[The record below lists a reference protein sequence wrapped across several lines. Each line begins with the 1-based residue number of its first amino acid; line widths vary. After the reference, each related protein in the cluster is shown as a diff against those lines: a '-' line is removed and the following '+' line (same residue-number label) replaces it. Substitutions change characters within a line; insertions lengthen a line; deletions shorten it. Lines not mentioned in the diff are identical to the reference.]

1 LPESA
6 KIGILIRYGDVSR
19 GTPQTHGGNIMRNG
33 LIGTIAAVLGLGL
46 IALAPTARSDEIK
59 VMASA
64 AVKETYLELVPQFE
78 NASGHKVVTIWSG
91 TADMMKRLKAGES
104 VDLVIIGTNSLEEL
118 IKLDKIE
125 PGSRVDFVKSGVGVA
140 VRAGAPKPDIS
151 SGDAVRRALLSA
163 RSIGYSSG
171 PSGVYLDGLFQ
182 RMGIADQL
190 KPKLKQP
197 PSGASVGEMVARGE
211 VEIGFQQVSEL
222 IHLSGI
228 DFLGPLPSDIQQI
241 TIFSSGIHTG
251 AAKPDAAKAL
261 AKFLTSPS
269 ATMVI
274 KKNGMEPG

>member
-1 LPESA
+1 
-6 KIGILIRYGDVSR
+6 
-19 GTPQTHGGNIMRNG
+19 MRNG
-33 LIGTIAAVLGLGL
+33 LIGAMTAVLGAGL
-46 IALAPTARSDEIK
+46 FAFAQTARSDEIK

-64 AVKETYLELVPQFE
+64 AVKETYLELMPQFE

-104 VDLVIIGTNSLEEL
+104 ADLVIIGTNSLEEL
-118 IKLDKIE
+118 TKLGKIE

-140 VRAGAPKPDIS
+140 IRVGAPKPDLS
-151 SGDAVRRALLSA
+151 SGDAVKRALLSA

-171 PSGVYLDGLFQ
+171 PSGIYLDSLFQ

-228 DFLGPLPSDIQQI
+228 DFLGPLPPDIQQI

-251 AAKPDAAKAL
+251 ATKPDAAKAL

-269 ATMVI
+269 AAMVI